1 MQKSLGIAALA
12 ISIIAIFIPFL
23 GTWLTV
29 LVAALAAFA
38 FGPGF
43 SMAIAGIVINIFHIF
58 FLSPLLWATGGF
70 AAVTDEMAK
79 STGAAGAEGATAFMA
94 LPWILVAVQ
103 IGALAF
109 LIWSNKK
116 KQAVQTQ

>member
-38 FGPGF
+38 YGPGL
-43 SMAIAGIVINIFHIF
+43 SMAIAGIVIDIFHIF
-58 FLSPLLWATGGF
+58 FLSPLLWATGGL
-70 AAVTDEMAK
+70 AAVSDEMAK
-79 STGAAGAEGATAFMA
+79 STGSAGTEGATTFMA
-94 LPWILVAVQ
+94 LPWILVAIQ
-103 IGALAF
+103 IGALVF
-109 LIWSNKK
+109 LIQSNKK
-116 KQAVQTQ
+116 KLVVAGE

>member
-38 FGPGF
+38 LGPGF
-43 SMAIAGIVINIFHIF
+43 SMAIAGIVINIFHIL

-70 AAVTDEMAK
+70 AAVSDEMAK
-79 STGAAGAEGATAFMA
+79 STGAVGAEGATAFMA

-109 LIWSNKK
+109 LLWSNKK
-116 KQAVQTQ
+116 QQAVEAN

>member
-1 MQKSLGIAALA
+1 MQKSLGIAALT

-94 LPWILVAVQ
+94 LPWILVTIQ

-116 KQAVQTQ
+116 KLAVEAQ

>member
-94 LPWILVAVQ
+94 LPWILVATQ
-103 IGALAF
+103 IGALLF
-109 LIWSNKK
+109 LLQSNKRR
-116 KQAVQTQ
+116 QAVEA